1 MNYLTRTLSVACT
14 AFALLFCTSAFAES
28 AAGLKVMEK
37 KACASCHD
45 LTGKP
50 GPATAGLWRKGPALY
65 FAGNKYN
72 ESWLKEWLQNP
83 KQVRPSGMFYLDHVE
98 SGKRRDM
105 IRKTSFPEHVRLTTL
120 EAESVVSVLSGKRTK
135 TALIRAEKLDPSI
148 TAGSAG
154 ELLFDKG
161 NGCMA
166 CHRIAPDYG
175 GLSGPELH
183 TAGKRLKP
191 EYMLSFIRNPNAWNR
206 KTYMPRR
213 DLSEEE
219 LQKLVNYID
228 SLSGVVAPKISAD
241 SEEGLLAN
249 QEAAG
254 EIPAFNEADGVESPA
269 KNYRL
274 YCMQCHG
281 ISGHGSGINS
291 RDMAVP
297 ARNHSNGKYMQ
308 ARSDAELFKV
318 IKEGGVAI
326 SKSALMPP
334 WKSLLTDAE
343 ITDLVKHVRK
353 LCQCEFKAK

>member
-1 MNYLTRTLSVACT
+1 MKYLTRTLSAACT
-14 AFALLFCTSAFAES
+14 AFALLFCTSAFADS

-50 GPATAGLWRKGPALY
+50 GPETEGLWRKGPALY
-65 FAGNKYN
+65 YAGNKYN
-72 ESWLKEWLQNP
+72 QSWLKEWLQSP

-98 SGKRRDM
+98 SGKKRDM
-105 IRKTSFPEHVRLTTL
+105 IRKTSFPEHVRLTAT
-120 EAESVVSVLSGKRTK
+120 EAGHVASLLSSKRTK
-135 TALIRAEKLDPSI
+135 TALIRAEKLDPMI

-166 CHRIAPDYG
+166 CHRIAPDFG

-183 TAGKRLKP
+183 TAGKRLKAD
-191 EYMLSFIRNPNAWNR
+191 YMLSFTRDPNAWNH
-206 KTYMPRR
+206 KTYMPKR

-219 LQKLVNYID
+219 LQKLVNYVI
-228 SLSGVVAPKISAD
+228 SLSGEVEAVASQSDESKTDQS
-241 SEEGLLAN
+241 GG
-249 QEAAG
+249 G
-254 EIPAFNEADGVESPA
+254 EIPVFSEEEGIESAA

-318 IKEGGVAI
+318 IKDGGVAI
-326 SKSALMPP
+326 DKSALIPG

>member
-1 MNYLTRTLSVACT
+1 MKYLMRTLSVACT
-14 AFALLFCTSAFAES
+14 GFALLFCTSAFADS
-28 AAGLKVMEK
+28 AAGLKVMKE

-50 GPATAGLWRKGPALY
+50 GPETAGLWRKGPDLY
-65 FAGNKYN
+65 YAGNKYN
-72 ESWLKEWLQNP
+72 QSWLKEWLQNP

-105 IRKTSFPEHVRLTTL
+105 IRKTSFPEHVRLTAI
-120 EAESVVSVLSGKRTK
+120 EANDVASALSAKRIK
-135 TALIRAEKLDPSI
+135 TALIRAEKLDPAI

-175 GLSGPELH
+175 GLSGPELYS
-183 TAGKRLKP
+183 AGKRLKP
-191 EYMLSFIRNPNAWNR
+191 EYMLSFIREPNAWNR
-206 KTYMPRR
+206 KTYMPQR

-219 LQKLVNYID
+219 LQKLVNYIV
-228 SLSGVVAPKISAD
+228 SLSG
-241 SEEGLLAN
+241 
-249 QEAAG
+249 
-254 EIPAFNEADGVESPA
+254 GVESEEKADDGSLDGQGAVEDISLFNEEDGIESAA

-318 IKEGGVAI
+318 IKEGGTSI

-343 ITDLVKHVRK
+343 IKDLVKHVRK
-353 LCQCEFKAK
+353 LCQCEFKPK

>member
-1 MNYLTRTLSVACT
+1 MKYLTRLYQLLAQPLSVACT
-14 AFALLFCTSAFAES
+14 AFALLFSTSAFADS
-28 AAGLKVMEK
+28 AAGLKVMDK

-45 LTGKP
+45 MTGKP
-50 GPATAGLWRKGPALY
+50 GPETVGLWRKGPALY

-72 ESWLKEWLQNP
+72 QSWLKEWLQNP

-105 IRKTSFPEHVRLTTL
+105 IRTTSFPEHVRLSAV
-120 EAESVVSVLSGKRTK
+120 EAGHVASVLSAKRTK

-166 CHRIAPDYG
+166 CHRIAPDFG

-183 TAGKRLKP
+183 TAGKRLTP
-191 EYMLSFIRNPNAWNR
+191 EYMLSFTRDPNSWNH
-206 KTYMPRR
+206 KTYMPKR
-213 DLSEEE
+213 DLTEEE
-219 LQKLVNYID
+219 LQKLVNYII
-228 SLSGVVAPKISAD
+228 SLSGGVEVVASQ
-241 SEEGLLAN
+241 SEESVADQSGG
-249 QEAAG
+249 G
-254 EIPAFNEADGVESPA
+254 EIPVFSEEEGIESAA

-318 IKEGGVAI
+318 I
-326 SKSALMPP
+326 
-334 WKSLLTDAE
+334 
-343 ITDLVKHVRK
+343 
-353 LCQCEFKAK
+353 

>member
-1 MNYLTRTLSVACT
+1 MKYMTRTLSVICT
-14 AFALLFCTSAFAES
+14 AFALLISTSAFADS
-28 AAGLKVMEK
+28 AAGLKVMNK
-37 KACASCHD
+37 KECASCHA
-45 LTGKP
+45 LTSKAG
-50 GPATAGLWRKGPALY
+50 AAAAGLWRKGPALY
-65 FAGNKYN
+65 YAGNKYN

-105 IRKTSFPEHVRLTTL
+105 IRKTSFPEHVRLTAT
-120 EAESVVSVLSGKRTK
+120 EAKDVASALSEKRVK
-135 TALIRAEKLDPSI
+135 TALTRVEKLDPSMA
-148 TAGSAG
+148 AGSAG

-166 CHRIAPDYG
+166 CHRIASDYG
-175 GLSGPELH
+175 GLSGPELY

-191 EYMLSFIRNPNAWNR
+191 EYMLSFTRDPNSWNR
-206 KTYMPRR
+206 KTYMPQR
-213 DLSEEE
+213 DISEEE
-219 LQKLVNYID
+219 LQKLVNYIV
-228 SLSGVVAPKISAD
+228 SLSGGVEPEVNSG
-241 SEEGLLAN
+241 EEL
-249 QEAAG
+249 
-254 EIPAFNEADGVESPA
+254 EADQGTVSDLAVMHEENGVESPA

-308 ARSDAELFKV
+308 ARTDAELFKV
-318 IKEGGVAI
+318 IKEGGASV

-343 ITDLVKHVRK
+343 INDLVKHVRK
-353 LCQCEFKAK
+353 LCKCEFKSK

>member
-1 MNYLTRTLSVACT
+1 MKYLMRTLSVLCT
-14 AFALLFCTSAFAES
+14 TFALLFSTSVFADS
-28 AAGLKVMEK
+28 AAGLKVMNK
-37 KACASCHD
+37 KECAACHA
-45 LTGKP
+45 LTNKVGAE
-50 GPATAGLWRKGPALY
+50 ATGLWRKGPALY
-65 FAGNKYN
+65 YAGNKYN
-72 ESWLKEWLQNP
+72 QSWLKEWLQNP

-105 IRKTSFPEHVRLTTL
+105 IRTTSFPEHMRLTAA
-120 EAESVVSVLSGKRTK
+120 EAKDVASALSEKRVK
-135 TALIRAEKLDPSI
+135 TALTRVEKLDPSM

-166 CHRIAPDYG
+166 CHRIASDYG
-175 GLSGPELH
+175 GLSGPELY

-191 EYMLSFIRNPNAWNR
+191 EYMLSFIRDPNSWNR

-213 DLSEEE
+213 DLSEDDI
-219 LQKLVNYID
+219 QKLANYIV
-228 SLSGVVAPKISAD
+228 SLSGGVQ
-241 SEEGLLAN
+241 SEEQSDEKPLLDKGSVDELAVSH
-249 QEAAG
+249 EKG
-254 EIPAFNEADGVESPA
+254 GIDSPA
-269 KNYRL
+269 KNYRH

-308 ARSDAELFKV
+308 ARTDAELFKV
-318 IKEGGVAI
+318 IKDGGASV

-343 ITDLVKHVRK
+343 INDLVKHVRK
-353 LCQCEFKAK
+353 LCQCDFKPK